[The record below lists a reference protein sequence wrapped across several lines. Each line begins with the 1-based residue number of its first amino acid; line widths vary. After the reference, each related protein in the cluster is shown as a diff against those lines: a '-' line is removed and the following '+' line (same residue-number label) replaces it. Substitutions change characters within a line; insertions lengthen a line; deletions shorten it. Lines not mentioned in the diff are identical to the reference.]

1 MSEWTL
7 GAVKAHNMEI
17 NALCE
22 NEACR
27 HLFTFNLDALIEG
40 VGADLS
46 SQTLRPWTARDAGWD
61 RLPPGFRL
69 SIRARRRESVTH
81 GSLNRISDLQRWD
94 KVGGE
99 S

>member
-7 GAVKAHNMEI
+7 GAVKARNMEI

-40 VGADLS
+40 VGADYKL
-46 SQTLRPWTARDAGWD
+46 ADI
-61 RLPPGFRL
+61 PPMDCPACGVGPLAVRL
-69 SIRARRRESVTH
+69 SFVDPRATTRKRDVTD
-81 GSLNRISDLQRWD
+81 R
-94 KVGGE
+94 
-99 S
+99 